1 MKERSGTTPLDTILA
16 DVTWHTR
23 RSRFE
28 LYARF
33 CRDWYWYVRSFRVAA
48 IVCVRVRVLT
58 LLGLARPPGWHRRPA
73 LVRSCRDTTAGS
85 VLVPRTR

>member
-1 MKERSGTTPLDTILA
+1 VKERSGTTPLDAILA

-33 CRDWYWYVRSFRVAA
+33 CRDWYWYVRSFRFVSTRGR
-48 IVCVRVRVLT
+48 IVCV
-58 LLGLARPPGWHRRPA
+58 
-73 LVRSCRDTTAGS
+73 CEC
-85 VLVPRTR
+85 

>member
-1 MKERSGTTPLDTILA
+1 MIARPRCKTVVKERPGKTPVDDVVA

-33 CRDWYWYVRSFRVAA
+33 CRDWYWLASATSIGPLLQGYNRWLFFG
-48 IVCVRVRVLT
+48 T
-58 LLGLARPPGWHRRPA
+58 LIFF
-73 LVRSCRDTTAGS
+73 S
-85 VLVPRTR
+85 RTRWC